1 MSPVFQGLLIFGAVL
16 MTYYILKRIRQSK
29 LQIEYSI
36 FWIVFAGV
44 LLVFSIFPFLVAMLT
59 RAIGMALPVNF
70 IFLFFILILILKAF
84 FQTIETSALENK
96 VRNLTQRL
104 AIEEKDRQEEL
115 AEMIQR
121 IEELEKKLQEDK

>member
-1 MSPVFQGLLIFGAVL
+1 

-29 LQIEYSI
+29 LQIEYAI
-36 FWIVFAGV
+36 FWIVFSGI
-44 LLVFSIFPFLVAMLT
+44 LLVFSICPFIVVLFTKM
-59 RAIGMALPVNF
+59 IGIELPVNF

-115 AEMIQR
+115 AEMKKR
-121 IEELEKKLQEDK
+121 IEELEKKLSEDK

>member
-16 MTYYILKRIRQSK
+16 MTYYILKRIRQAK
-29 LQIEYSI
+29 LQIEYAI
-36 FWIVFAGV
+36 FWIVFSGI
-44 LLVFSIFPFLVAMLT
+44 LLIFSVFPFLVALMT
-59 RAIGMALPVNF
+59 RAIGMELPVNF
-70 IFLFFILILILKAF
+70 IFLLFILILILKAF

-115 AEMIQR
+115 QKMKQQ